1 MYSLSHTHVHNGL
14 QSGKLESEEE
24 TSSNI
29 AIQEILLALLW
40 VQRYITNFNG
50 DPKKVTLAGH
60 SAAGTVFVCMYVR
73 SYQCFLCICMNV
85 CMYTCMFYSGEST
98 YECKCKYVRIYIC
111 MYVL

>member
-1 MYSLSHTHVHNGL
+1 MYSLSHTHNGL
-14 QSGKLESEEE
+14 HSGKLESEEE

-60 SAAGTVFVCMYVR
+60 SAAGTVFVCMYVVINGFV
-73 SYQCFLCICMNV
+73 YMYE
-85 CMYTCMFYSGEST
+85 CMYVYIHACSIVV
-98 YECKCKYVRIYIC
+98 KVRIYVRMFVC
-111 MYVL
+111 M